1 MSPTL
6 TRIAVAA
13 FSLAALAAPAAAA
26 NADPSYKNCTEV
38 RQAGKA
44 PILKGQPGYGSHL
57 DRDGDGIACEVKKK

>member
-1 MSPTL
+1 MSPPV

-13 FSLAALAAPAAAA
+13 FSIAVLAAPAAASH
-26 NADPSYKNCTEV
+26 ADPYYKNCTEV

-44 PILKGQPGYGSHL
+44 PILKGDPGYGSHL

>member
-1 MSPTL
+1 MSPTV

-13 FSLAALAAPAAAA
+13 FSIAVLAAPAAASH
-26 NADPSYKNCTEV
+26 ADPYYKNCTEV

-44 PILKGQPGYGSHL
+44 PILKGHPGYGSHL